1 MAEPL
6 TATQLATSQIVA
18 KALIQILRKLGNLII
33 SLTISQLR
41 HDMTDAPLPFYPH
54 RGHNRTDDLLPF
66 LSDEVVQELTETDYT
81 VHHNPPFTMNIGE
94 ACPGLQKLMADRNA
108 LSAAFITPFDLFRYL
123 REGQKLVCL
132 LCLKAY
138 LRRRR
143 LSYIDAIGISQH
155 ASKNARGDAGVLI
168 LAMEMDAAKSLSR
181 HYEQHVFVWA
191 ASDGVPEL
199 VQPFNEDIIN
209 IA

>member
-1 MAEPL
+1 
-6 TATQLATSQIVA
+6 
-18 KALIQILRKLGNLII
+18 
-33 SLTISQLR
+33 
-41 HDMTDAPLPFYPH
+41 MTDAFLPYYPQL
-54 RGHNRTDDLLPF
+54 GHVGTDDLLPF
-66 LSDEVVQELTETDYT
+66 LSDEVVQELTETDYI

-108 LSAAFITPFDLFRYL
+108 LSAAFITPFDPFRYL